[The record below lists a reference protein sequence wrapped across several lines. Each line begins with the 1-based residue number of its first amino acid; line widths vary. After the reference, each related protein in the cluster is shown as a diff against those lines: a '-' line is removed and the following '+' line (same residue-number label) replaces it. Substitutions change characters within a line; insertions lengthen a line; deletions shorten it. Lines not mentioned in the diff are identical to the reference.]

1 MNIQLLKATA
11 DDAENLVSI
20 QKKAFKRL
28 YDIYKDERSPY
39 LKGIEEFFRWLNN
52 SNIRIYKIHADEM
65 LCGGIAVFKM
75 LDDEYYLARLYILPE
90 LQRQGI
96 ASKAIKLCEA
106 YFEGAKKWVL
116 DFPADQIA
124 NKRCYEKAGY
134 VDTGIREIKNEKLT
148 LAVYE
153 KVISGVYVIREVQ
166 LERCAAVIRKSF
178 ATVANELMLTKQNC
192 PNHTSFIEVEKLQN
206 QFKRGCLMFGYF
218 LDSEIIGF
226 VSLTENSE
234 TSFEMN
240 NLSILP
246 EFRHKGY
253 GKELL
258 DICRLI
264 VKELGGN
271 KITIGIIEDNAK
283 LKEWYTAYGFIHTGT
298 RKFEH
303 LPFTVGFMEL
313 NV

>member
-1 MNIQLLKATA
+1 MSIQLIKATA

-39 LKGIEEFFRWLNN
+39 LKGTEEIFRWLNN
-52 SNIRIYKIHADEM
+52 PNVSIYKIHADEM
-65 LCGGIAVFKM
+65 LCGGIAVFKKPN
-75 LDDEYYLARLYILPE
+75 DEYYLARLYVLTK

-96 ASKAIKLCEA
+96 ASKVIKLCEA
-106 YFEGAKKWVL
+106 CFDDAKKWML

-124 NKRCYEKAGY
+124 NKKCYEKAGY
-134 VDTGIREIKNEKLT
+134 IDTGIREVRNEKLT

-153 KVISGVYVIREVQ
+153 KVIRGVSAIREAQ
-166 LERCAAVIRKSF
+166 LERCAAVIRRSF
-178 ATVANELMLTKQNC
+178 ATVADEFGLTEQNC
-192 PNHTSFIEVEKLQN
+192 PNHTSFINVEKLQN
-206 QFKRGCLMFGYF
+206 QFIKGCQMFGYF
-218 LDSEIIGF
+218 SDGEIIGY
-226 VSLTENSE
+226 VSLTKNSD

-240 NLSILP
+240 NLSVLP

-258 DICRLI
+258 DICKSK
-264 VKELGGN
+264 VKELGAN
-271 KITIGIIEDNAK
+271 KITIGIIEENTK

-298 RKFEH
+298 RKFGH